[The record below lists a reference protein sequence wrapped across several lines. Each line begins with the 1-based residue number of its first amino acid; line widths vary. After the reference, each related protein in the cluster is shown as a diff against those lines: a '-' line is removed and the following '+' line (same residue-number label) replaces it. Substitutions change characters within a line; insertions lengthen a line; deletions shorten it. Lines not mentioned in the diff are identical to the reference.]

1 MGTHHRHP
9 PQPPHPGHAGLGDGV
24 GSQRPG
30 GGGGLS
36 GTLGFASSPL
46 GWHGSVSPRRGDNT
60 RRSPPKRPPPP
71 PPRRGCRRVRGAANT
86 PRRCIIYKPEEQR
99 VRQQLQSPRGPPCPA
114 SRSHRA
120 RWHAGTA
127 APAAG
132 RDNGDEAARGA
143 GRATGRPDATPAS
156 LWTGRAA
163 AAARGDIQGRPVSPA
178 PARHPCH
185 RWVGVMAAKG
195 CPPPTSPTRPHRR
208 SPTRHGAPL
217 RLSHSIAP
225 QEQDAA
231 PAVSPIAAFPSLRQ
245 TGFP

>member
-9 PQPPHPGHAGLGDGV
+9 PQPPHPGHVGLGDGV
-24 GSQRPG
+24 GSQRG
-30 GGGGLS
+30 GVS

-60 RRSPPKRPPPP
+60 RRSPPKRPLPP

-127 APAAG
+127 APAAR
-132 RDNGDEAARGA
+132 RDNGDEVARGA

-156 LWTGRAA
+156 PLDGAGGCCGTWGHPARPRVPCAGAA
-163 AAARGDIQGRPVSPA
+163 PLPPLGWGDGSKGVVPPQNKTPPALPHTARG
-178 PARHPCH
+178 
-185 RWVGVMAAKG
+185 
-195 CPPPTSPTRPHRR
+195 T
-208 SPTRHGAPL
+208 
-217 RLSHSIAP
+217 
-225 QEQDAA
+225 A
-231 PAVSPIAAFPSLRQ
+231 PAVP
-245 TGFP
+245 